1 MLLSVHL
8 MIYFLPWNHLLAL
21 CPLVFCNYILTNFI
35 YAIVFKLFCILK
47 EKFLFYWGFFSLAPK
62 QNFLAS
68 HEIPSS
74 ILSAQVPGKCLHVL
88 FSCSIFLFSRHLY
101 LLLAVL
107 DPFLNSTFFFL
118 FPLVCM
124 CMLYMVVYG
133 LHASPSVHVEFKEQP
148 WASVLPTLLFWDRLS
163 LLFNTTNPK
172 LMVCEH
178 QRFFC
183 LCLMLPR
190 LTLHGVSGFKIRSS
204 HLCANALTSQ
214 QTLIS
219 LFKFLLRSL
228 TCDWDTKWQQM
239 PLSFTIMWNLAISI
253 SFTTLLT
260 NKMPSTFPGLVSF
273 SLDEEY
279 KDRHISCHMMHK
291 NIFRWSQLF
300 ILFFLDVYQFFHS
313 YFISSGIRK
322 VFLYDFA

>member
-8 MIYFLPWNHLLAL
+8 MIYFLPWNRLLAL
-21 CPLVFCNYILTNFI
+21 CPLVFSNYILTNFI
-35 YAIVFKLFCILK
+35 YAIVFKLFLYPERKILVLLGIFFFISPQT
-47 EKFLFYWGFFSLAPK
+47 ELSCLAWDPFQYSLSSGTRQMPACAVLLFHLPFFSASLPLAGHPW
-62 QNFLAS
+62 
-68 HEIPSS
+68 S
-74 ILSAQVPGKCLHVL
+74 ISQ
-88 FSCSIFLFSRHLY
+88 LY
-101 LLLAVL
+101 
-107 DPFLNSTFFFL
+107 FFFL

-148 WASVLPTLLFWDRLS
+148 WASVLATLLFWDRLS

-183 LCLMLPR
+183 LCLMLPH
-190 LTLHGVSGFKIRSS
+190 LTLHGVLGFKIRSS
-204 HLCANALTSQ
+204 HLCANALTSK

-228 TCDWDTKWQQM
+228 TCDWDTRWEQM
-239 PLSFTIMWNLAISI
+239 PLSFIIMWNLAISI

-260 NKMPSTFPGLVSF
+260 NKMPSTFPGLASF

-279 KDRHISCHMMHK
+279 KDRHISCHIMHK

-300 ILFFLDVYQFFHS
+300 ILFF
-313 YFISSGIRK
+313 
-322 VFLYDFA
+322 